1 MYSVYIFRMNLKLYL
16 FMQIYFYIILVFNY
30 LFIYFFI
37 HYFSFQ
43 NRLNICKKKSCIHEY
58 IVIILSINEF
68 QFQ

>member
-1 MYSVYIFRMNLKLYL
+1 
-16 FMQIYFYIILVFNY
+16 MQIYFYIILVFNY